1 MFNSFE
7 LRRIRMNKA
16 AGAGIG
22 VVIVLIAIAALYM
35 MDLSDES
42 NTQVELSEE
51 VEMTAE
57 ESDTESYEVKLDEGV
72 KIGDAPP

>member
-1 MFNSFE
+1 
-7 LRRIRMNKA
+7 MNKA
-16 AGAGIG
+16 VAAGIG
-22 VVIVLIAIAALYM
+22 VGIVLIAIAALYM

-42 NTQVELSEE
+42 STQVDLSEN

-72 KIGDAPP
+72 KVGDKPP

>member
-1 MFNSFE
+1 
-7 LRRIRMNKA
+7 MNKA
-16 AGAGIG
+16 VAAGIG
-22 VVIVLIAIAALYM
+22 VGIVLIAIAALYM

-42 NTQVELSEE
+42 NTQVDLSEN

-72 KIGDAPP
+72 KIGDKPP

>member
-1 MFNSFE
+1 
-7 LRRIRMNKA
+7 MNKA
-16 AGAGIG
+16 VAAGIG
-22 VVIVLIAIAALYM
+22 VGIVLIAIAALYM

-42 NTQVELSEE
+42 NTQVDLSEE

>member
-1 MFNSFE
+1 
-7 LRRIRMNKA
+7 MNKA
-16 AGAGIG
+16 VAAGIG

-42 NTQVELSEE
+42 NTQVDLSEN

-57 ESDTESYEVKLDEGV
+57 ESDTESYEVEISEGV
-72 KIGDAPP
+72 SVGDKPP

>member
-1 MFNSFE
+1 
-7 LRRIRMNKA
+7 MNKA
-16 AGAGIG
+16 VAAGIG

-42 NTQVELSEE
+42 DTQVNLSEE

>member
-7 LRRIRMNKA
+7 WRGNWMNKA

-35 MDLSDES
+35 MNQSDETT
-42 NTQVELSEE
+42 TQVGLDEG

-57 ESDTESYEVKLDEGV
+57 ESETESYQVELEEGV
-72 KIGDAPP
+72 QAGGAPP

>member
-1 MFNSFE
+1 
-7 LRRIRMNKA
+7 MNKA
-16 AGAGIG
+16 VAAGIG
-22 VVIVLIAIAALYM
+22 VGIVLIAIAALYM

-42 NTQVELSEE
+42 DTQVDLSEN

-57 ESDTESYEVKLDEGV
+57 ESDTESFEVKLDEGV

>member
-1 MFNSFE
+1 MK
-7 LRRIRMNKA
+7 KA
-16 AGAGIG
+16 VAAGIG

-42 NTQVELSEE
+42 NTQVDLSEDI
-51 VEMTAE
+51 EMTAE

>member
-1 MFNSFE
+1 
-7 LRRIRMNKA
+7 MNKA
-16 AGAGIG
+16 VAAGIG

-35 MDLSDES
+35 MNQTDESSTQVDLSE
-42 NTQVELSEE
+42 N

-72 KIGDAPP
+72 QVGDKPP

>member
-1 MFNSFE
+1 
-7 LRRIRMNKA
+7 MNKA
-16 AGAGIG
+16 VAAGIG
-22 VVIVLIAIAALYM
+22 VGIVLVAIAALYM

-57 ESDTESYEVKLDEGV
+57 ESDTESFEVKLDEGV